1 MYDEEKLK
9 QVEAKNIEYP
19 DGSMHTLYE
28 AEQKQ
33 RAYERKIRESKR
45 ILAAYYES
53 IKNADDGA
61 IKKAYQNIFNKESV
75 KLKNREV
82 ELNNFC
88 DNTGLLKRSDR
99 VQKYGFNKSISQKV
113 IDSNNNFLINS
124 NYNDIIY
131 MKGKLSDPI
140 VRRWYNVQNMKI
152 YDLIDKTKF
161 LKDQAKQAHTL
172 RNQFKFQARELMKN
186 QEERKMLDEQYPL
199 QDFDYYFNKYKKD
212 NVSDDDVYK
221 KTIDSSMRPNKKVN
235 QKFGLD

>member
-9 QVEAKNIEYP
+9 QMEAKNIEYP

-45 ILAAYYES
+45 ILAAYDES
-53 IKNADDGA
+53 IKNADDEA

-75 KLKNREV
+75 KLKNREA

-88 DNTGLLKRSDR
+88 DKTGLLKRNDR
-99 VQKYGFNKSISQKV
+99 VQKYGFNKTISQKV

-131 MKGKLSDPI
+131 MKENYLTQLFADGIMFRIRKYMILLIKL
-140 VRRWYNVQNMKI
+140 N
-152 YDLIDKTKF
+152 LLKTKQNK
-161 LKDQAKQAHTL
+161 LIL
-172 RNQFKFQARELMKN
+172 YEINLNFKL
-186 QEERKMLDEQYPL
+186 
-199 QDFDYYFNKYKKD
+199 
-212 NVSDDDVYK
+212 
-221 KTIDSSMRPNKKVN
+221 VN
-235 QKFGLD
+235 